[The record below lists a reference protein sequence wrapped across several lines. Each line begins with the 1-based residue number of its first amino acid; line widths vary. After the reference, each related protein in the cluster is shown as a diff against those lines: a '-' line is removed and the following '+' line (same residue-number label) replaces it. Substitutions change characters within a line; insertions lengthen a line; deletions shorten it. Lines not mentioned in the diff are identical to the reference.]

1 MSVDHGPRMGAHAP
15 TTANRKDGL
24 VRTDPKAEYSAL
36 LARGHALYPGVR
48 IGRPGRS
55 AWYWPTITGMRLL
68 RAKWRVVV
76 DGSELVAPGAAILI
90 GNHVSMLDP
99 VVAVMSHRWRISAF
113 TKVEAFEGAGG
124 IFFRLMGQIP
134 LRRGDEA
141 ATSWAMDMASF
152 ALASG
157 SKIGLYPEGTR
168 SPDRQLHRLHKRVM
182 IPLIQAN
189 PDVPV
194 HAISTR
200 YGSKKGWRTT
210 VEVHLSE
217 RLAID
222 PSSMTAQEITDAVR
236 DALLSLGG
244 QTYVDRYAGDVKREL
259 SNLP

>member
-1 MSVDHGPRMGAHAP
+1 M
-15 TTANRKDGL
+15 
-24 VRTDPKAEYSAL
+24 RTDPKTEYSAL
-36 LARGHALYPGVR
+36 LARGHALYPGVH
-48 IGRPGRS
+48 IGRPGQS
-55 AWYWPTITGMRLL
+55 AWYWPTIGAMRLL

-76 DGSELVAPGAAILI
+76 DGSERVAPGAAILI

-152 ALASG
+152 ALAQG

-168 SPDRQLHRLHKRVM
+168 SPDRDQLHRLHKRVM

-194 HAISTR
+194 HAIATR
-200 YGSKKGWRTT
+200 YGSKKGWRST
-210 VEVHLSE
+210 VEVRLSE
-217 RLAID
+217 RLVID
-222 PSSMTAQEITDAVR
+222 PRSMTAQQITDVVR
-236 DALLSLGG
+236 EALLSLGG

-259 SNLP
+259 SSLP